1 MRRRILDFLI
11 LLMIGVIS
19 PTEGVYAQVEAIF
32 NEQRDTVSIEQGDT
46 ISIEHALANVER
58 LRVEKPGDDLAGALK
73 ILATRFLIDKGLTHM
88 AVEAYQE
95 AIEVQKIYQDS
106 TSMYLLYLDLAMLQI
121 TLENYHAALNLLEE
135 ASDYFK
141 EKNDATTDGIS
152 LNFLAD
158 AYIAA
163 SDPDRAIIYANESRA
178 LAGPSG
184 LLNRLNSNTITALI
198 RNGESVEGLE
208 ELDTTAIER
217 SPTRTRLDQDYTGLP
232 ELNSGYYQMSLGN
245 FALADYYLRQAMS
258 ATLDGVILRDA
269 LSYLAEI
276 HRTTGDY
283 EKAYK
288 YLYLYS
294 TVNDSLLN
302 VKRQQIIN
310 RLRIQ
315 LQSFEQQAKIKV
327 LEKEKNVADI
337 VNRMQKIVSVA
348 LLIASFIILI
358 GTYFTIRNYQ
368 KRMNANQII
377 HVQNEEINKRK
388 ITDLENNLKIE
399 TMHSMITG
407 QEAERE
413 RIAKD
418 LHDSLGGL
426 LSTVKLHFD
435 AIQTQDEHVSDL
447 KEYRKAYSLLDDA
460 CNEVRDISNNMQPGA
475 LLSMGVVPA
484 ISDLVNR
491 FHSDETPQIDFQHFD
506 VSNNIEQT
514 TALNIY
520 RIVQELLTN
529 SLKHANA
536 THILIQ
542 LDQKEDELMITVED
556 DGAGYNP
563 DAVDKGMGT
572 GNIASRVNFLKGD
585 LNIHSVRTEGTSTLI
600 TIPLSS

>member
-1 MRRRILDFLI
+1 MRRRIVYFLI
-11 LLMIGVIS
+11 LATVGVFAPS
-19 PTEGVYAQVEAIF
+19 VESFAQS
-32 NEQRDTVSIEQGDT
+32 DTVFVGQPDT

-58 LRVEKPGDDLAGALK
+58 LRAEKQGDDLVGALK
-73 ILATRFLIDKGLTHM
+73 ILATRFLIDRNLTEM
-88 AVEAYQE
+88 ALEAYHE

-106 TSMYLLYLDLAMLQI
+106 VSQYILYIDLAMLQI
-121 TLENYHAALNLLEE
+121 TLEDYNTAVNLLEE

-141 EKNDATTDGIS
+141 KKESADLHGIA

-158 AYIAA
+158 AYSAA
-163 SDPDRAIIYANESRA
+163 SDPDQAVVYANASRV
-178 LAGPSG
+178 LAGPTG
-184 LLNRLNSNTITALI
+184 LLSRINSNTITALI
-198 RNGESVEGLE
+198 RNGESVAGVDES
-208 ELDTTAIER
+208 DTTAIER
-217 SPTRTRLDQDYTGLP
+217 SPSRTRLDQDYSGLP
-232 ELNSGYYQMSLGN
+232 ELNSGYYQMTLGN
-245 FALADYYLRQAMS
+245 YALADYYLKQAVS
-258 ATLDGVILRDA
+258 KTLDGVILRDA
-269 LSYLAEI
+269 LRYLADLDEA
-276 HRTTGDY
+276 TGDFQS
-283 EKAYK
+283 AYR
-288 YLYLYS
+288 YLSRYS

-315 LQSFEQQAKIKV
+315 LQSFEQQAQIKV

-337 VNRMQKIVSVA
+337 VNRMQKIVNVS
-348 LLIASFIILI
+348 LLIASLIILI
-358 GTYFTIRNYQ
+358 GAYFTIRNYQ
-368 KRMNANQII
+368 KRMNANQVI
-377 HVQNEEINKRK
+377 HTQNEEINTRK
-388 ITDLENNLKIE
+388 ITDLENNLQIE
-399 TMHSMITG
+399 TMHSMISG

-435 AIQTQDEHVSDL
+435 AIQTKDAHISDL

-460 CNEVRDISNNMQPGA
+460 CNEVRNISNNMQPGA

-484 ISDLVNR
+484 ISDMVIR
-491 FHSDETPQIDFQHFD
+491 FQSEETPKIDFQHFD
-506 VSNNIEQT
+506 VTDSLEPT

-536 THILIQ
+536 SHILIQ
-542 LDQKEDELMITVED
+542 LNQKDDELMITVED

-585 LNIHSVRTEGTSTLI
+585 LNIYSVTDEGTSTLI
-600 TIPLSS
+600 TIPLES